1 MNYFT
6 ALMTE
11 RVIEDGFWLVVLAAV
26 LAFFWFHRQ
35 GKRQGRQS
43 ELEVMKLNRGVSRPT
58 FRRRL
63 GNGCANK

>member
-43 ELEVMKLNRGVSRPT
+43 ELEVMKPQQRSESTHVQKKAG
-58 FRRRL
+58 
-63 GNGCANK
+63 